1 MEKLEFWGLLFLY
14 GKAFRWTWRIHCKG
28 ASNRS
33 EVKVNSLD
41 FHGLLLSLK
50 GNPMTKTDLP
60 SLLPLLTNLV
70 HPSCWM
76 IFFCE
81 QQTWFQLVHPPCWMI
96 FLCEQQTWFK
106 LVHPPWWMIFLC
118 EQQTWFKSVFNPL
131 EETLRNLTGKFYHPS
146 SIKILNRLSKG
157 QNCCIIN
164 LRLLSFLIVGYIPL
178 DITHWS
184 SCLRKVR
191 NTGSFLFFILYSG

>member
-14 GKAFRWTWRIHCKG
+14 GKAFRWTWRLHCRG
-28 ASNRS
+28 APDRS

-41 FHGLLLSLK
+41 FHWLLLFLK

-60 SLLPLLTNLV
+60 TLLPLLTNLV

-106 LVHPPWWMIFLC
+106 
-118 EQQTWFKSVFNPL
+118 SVFNPL
-131 EETLRNLTGKFYHPS
+131 EETLRNLTDKFYPPS
-146 SIKILNRLSKG
+146 SMKILKRLSKG
-157 QNCCIIN
+157 KNCCIIN
-164 LRLLSFLIVGYIPL
+164 LRLLSFLYCWLHPFGHNSLVIMPQKGQK
-178 DITHWS
+178 HW
-184 SCLRKVR
+184 V
-191 NTGSFLFFILYSG
+191 LFVFYSIFWIEKKIQRY